1 MEFGLFLLVYFIFF
15 ILGVIGLPITSILFK
30 KLNDKGYIFS
40 KAIGFLIVSIPIWFL
55 SSFRII
61 PFNENSVFVLTL
73 LAFTFSVVFLI
84 LKRYQISKLIIY
96 EELIFFVLLMI
107 LCLFKATNPRIEG
120 TEKMMNIAIINSIM
134 RTEYFPP
141 IDMWMSGNT
150 INYYYIGHYMY
161 AFLSKLSSIPTNYI
175 YNFGVV
181 WVAVQSIISL
191 FSIGINLINL
201 GIIKNI
207 QTKILT
213 TLFYTV
219 LSIFVIL
226 GGNLHYFLKL
236 IRSVFTGENL
246 SYFFPEASR
255 IIPFTINDN
264 PSYAFVLGDL
274 HGHYMSLPFFILNIV
289 IAIYAFKNIK
299 SYSELLIYNLIISP
313 FFLIL
318 VGINSWDV
326 ITLGVIYGL
335 VNIYLILKFNL
346 AGPQNKWEIRN
357 IDIPLILKYL
367 KSKPR
372 SLKHLNIVIFKCI
385 LEYINVLIALVLSGL
400 IIIMPYLVYFK
411 SPTDGIGIKHGG
423 SPIDK
428 LFYMWGIFII
438 IILLF
443 LVFKIKKRLILNKID
458 LKIVFLLLF
467 VAMGIIIG
475 VEFVYLKDI
484 FDTSNPTYYRANTV
498 FKFYFHAW
506 IILGIVTSYMLYN
519 LFFKLKK
526 SSKKYHKLQVLFVIL
541 TTTFLGIASGSYF
554 IKAVYDN
561 FNVFKPV
568 QDWMVYTLDGIE
580 YIRKD
585 NINKGDYYVINYINK
600 EIKGQPVVLEAVG
613 EAYTYFGRISTYTGL
628 PTIMGWPT
636 HQWQWRK
643 DSVTPF
649 DREKD
654 VRIMYTSESFDEVV
668 SLIKKYQVE
677 YFVIGNK
684 ELEKYNQ
691 MSKSAIK
698 SIGSEVF
705 RSLGTTLYKVIY

>member
-1 MEFGLFLLVYFIFF
+1 
-15 ILGVIGLPITSILFK
+15 
-30 KLNDKGYIFS
+30 
-40 KAIGFLIVSIPIWFL
+40 
-55 SSFRII
+55 
-61 PFNENSVFVLTL
+61 
-73 LAFTFSVVFLI
+73 
-84 LKRYQISKLIIY
+84 
-96 EELIFFVLLMI
+96 
-107 LCLFKATNPRIEG
+107 
-120 TEKMMNIAIINSIM
+120 
-134 RTEYFPP
+134 
-141 IDMWMSGNT
+141 
-150 INYYYIGHYMY
+150 
-161 AFLSKLSSIPTNYI
+161 
-175 YNFGVV
+175 
-181 WVAVQSIISL
+181 
-191 FSIGINLINL
+191 
-201 GIIKNI
+201 
-207 QTKILT
+207 
-213 TLFYTV
+213 
-219 LSIFVIL
+219 
-226 GGNLHYFLKL
+226 
-236 IRSVFTGENL
+236 
-246 SYFFPEASR
+246 
-255 IIPFTINDN
+255 
-264 PSYAFVLGDL
+264 
-274 HGHYMSLPFFILNIV
+274 MSLPFFILNIV

-335 VNIYLILKFNL
+335 INIYLILKFNL
-346 AGPQNKWEIRN
+346 AGLQNKWEIRN
-357 IDIPLILKYL
+357 INILLILKYL

-411 SPTDGIGIKHGG
+411 SPTDGIGIKYGG

-438 IILLF
+438 IIIIF
-443 LVFKIKKRLILNKID
+443 LIFKFKQRLILNKND
-458 LKIVFLLLF
+458 VKIIFLLLF
-467 VAMGIIIG
+467 ISICIIIG

-484 FDTSNPTYYRANTV
+484 FDTSNPPYYRANTV
-498 FKFYFHAW
+498 FKFYFHTW

-526 SSKKYHKLQVLFVIL
+526 SLNKYYKLQGLFIIL
-541 TTTFLGIASGSYF
+541 ATTFLGIASGSYF
-554 IKAVYDN
+554 IKSVYDN

-628 PTIMGWPT
+628 PTIIGWPT

-654 VRIMYTSESFDEVV
+654 VRIMYTSESFEEVV

-698 SIGSEVF
+698 SIGNEVF
-705 RSLGTTLYKVIY
+705 RSLDTTLYKVIY